1 MIEPHSAAHWHT
13 GVVQLSFTDQ
23 YIIHDWLTEA
33 RAGSDLG
40 ANERVNWQVT
50 AARNLSK
57 ISAAK
62 PRNRRTKY
70 GHAHKAFLAVPQGP
84 ICTRDKQLGLAGR
97 LPEQV
102 ELSASARQ
110 RHGRQRSCPNHT
122 RANTRMARR
131 GMETEGEQWR
141 PGLNERGKW
150 RRVEFGDLYEK
161 ELEGQ

>member
-1 MIEPHSAAHWHT
+1 MIWWGGWICWKRLKPTSTLKYNCNYKMSDACTLTMTEPHSAAHWHT

-70 GHAHKAFLAVPQGP
+70 GYAQKAFLAVPQGP
-84 ICTRDKQLGLAGR
+84 ICTRDK
-97 LPEQV
+97 
-102 ELSASARQ
+102 
-110 RHGRQRSCPNHT
+110 
-122 RANTRMARR
+122 
-131 GMETEGEQWR
+131 
-141 PGLNERGKW
+141 
-150 RRVEFGDLYEK
+150 
-161 ELEGQ
+161 